1 MMSILKFFLV
11 LTLLTTVS
19 AWDGDELE
27 VFDAVEEVNQNFYNL
42 LGIERVSVYLHSIS
56 T

>member
-1 MMSILKFFLV
+1 MSILKFL
-11 LTLLTTVS
+11 LALIWLTTAS

-42 LGIERVSVYLHSIS
+42 LGIERVSLF
-56 T
+56 